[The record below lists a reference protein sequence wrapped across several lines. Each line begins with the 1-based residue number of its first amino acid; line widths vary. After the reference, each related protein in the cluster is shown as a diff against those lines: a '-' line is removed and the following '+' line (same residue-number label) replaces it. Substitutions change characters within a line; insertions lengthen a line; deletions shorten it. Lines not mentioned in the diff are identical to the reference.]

1 MTKEEILSKR
11 RIIILEPEI
20 AGEHGPKIWV
30 SATDAD
36 MQLVLKVLSIQGK
49 AINTRAEHYDY
60 QRCFEL
66 PFGFTETQIWANM
79 IDRMKV
85 LVKIKGEK

>member
-11 RIIILEPEI
+11 RVITLEPEVT
-20 AGEHGPKIWV
+20 GEHGPKVWV
-30 SATDAD
+30 SATDAN
-36 MQLVLKVLSIQGK
+36 MELVLKVLSIQGK
-49 AINTRAEHYDY
+49 AINTRAEQYDY

-85 LVKIKGEK
+85 LVKDKG